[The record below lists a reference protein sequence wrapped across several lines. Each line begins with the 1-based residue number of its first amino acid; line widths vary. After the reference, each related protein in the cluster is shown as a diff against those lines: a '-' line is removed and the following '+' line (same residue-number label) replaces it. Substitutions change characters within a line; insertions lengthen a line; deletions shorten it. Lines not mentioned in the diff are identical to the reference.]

1 MIFGIIWEF
10 KMKLLKKI
18 SLLLMAAALA
28 VGISAANINVTRANA
43 ATAESEAGIVEKP
56 DVLAEYGNAEYETID
71 SSRFRRWN
79 GASELSYGQS
89 YYIDRELELRG
100 EADVTLP
107 KNATL
112 LIKSGGRLIVY
123 DESALTVKGKIIVEP
138 GGQMIV
144 SGKLVASPESEIECY
159 GEFSATPKSTLELSC
174 EFFIG
179 NSGAAAFSGVVNVYK
194 QGIFANGGTLTFTKN
209 SIAKVTGRV
218 INGKSGVVFLK
229 GDFSLTMNAAMES
242 HGWLYVY
249 HDTAIAGMLTL
260 GEGSDLYTAYGSR
273 IQYTKSGFLRDYRN
287 GEPEPVEK
295 NAGEYDDY
303 DKMPDKVQWIGID
316 VSRYQGAIDFERVKA
331 AGVDF
336 VLLRSSIGDGADITT
351 GEDIRFA
358 VNMREAKKAGLMV
371 GAYHYLLGEDVED
384 ALAEARFFI
393 KTISKYELDF
403 PAVLDFEDPWQQD
416 YLTTEERTAMALA
429 FMHEVENAGYY
440 PMLYVNTN
448 WAENYL
454 DMSKLGKYE
463 LWLAEWH
470 PKPSY
475 NGRFGIWQYTAYG
488 GVSGIEGD
496 VDLDI
501 CTKNYRKIIV
511 NGNYNH
517 LT

>member
-1 MIFGIIWEF
+1 MISNAFVWEF
-10 KMKLLKKI
+10 KMKVLKKI
-18 SLLLMAAALA
+18 SLLLMAAVLA
-28 VGISAANINVTRANA
+28 VGFSAANIT
-43 ATAESEAGIVEKP
+43 TAIADDDKKAEQIAEKP
-56 DVLAEYGNAEYETID
+56 DILARYGSAEYEETD
-71 SSRFRRWN
+71 TSRFKRWN
-79 GASELSYGQS
+79 GISELSDGRS
-89 YYIDRELELRG
+89 YYISRELELRG

-107 KNATL
+107 KSSAL
-112 LIKSGGRLIVY
+112 LIKSGAKLIVY
-123 DESALTVKGKIIVEP
+123 DESALTVKGKIIIEP
-138 GGQMIV
+138 GGQLIV

-159 GEFSATPKSTLELSC
+159 GTFAATPKSTLELSC

-179 NSGAAAFSGVVNVYK
+179 NAGAAAFSGVVNVYK
-194 QGIFANGGTLTFTKN
+194 QGLFANGGSLTFANN
-209 SIAKVTGRV
+209 SVATVTGRI

-229 GDFSLTMNAAMES
+229 GDFSLTMNAEMQS
-242 HGWLYVY
+242 NGWLYVY
-249 HDTAIAGMLTL
+249 HDTAIAGSLTL
-260 GEGSDLYTAYGSR
+260 GEGSELYTAYGAR
-273 IQYTKSGFLRDYRN
+273 LQYTKSGFLRDYRN
-287 GEPEPVEK
+287 GEPELIEK
-295 NAGEYDDY
+295 TAEEYN
-303 DKMPDKVQWIGID
+303 KQPDKVQWIGID

-336 VLLRSSIGDGADITT
+336 VLLRSSIGDGSDITT

-403 PAVLDFEDPWQQD
+403 PAVLDFEDPWQQN
-416 YLTTEERTAMALA
+416 YLTNDERTAMALA
-429 FMHEVENAGYY
+429 FMREVENAGYY

-475 NGRFGIWQYTAYG
+475 NGKFGVWQYTAYG

-511 NGNYNH
+511 DGNYNH

>member
-1 MIFGIIWEF
+1 M
-10 KMKLLKKI
+10 KMLKKI
-18 SLLLMAAALA
+18 SLLLMAAVLA
-28 VGISAANINVTRANA
+28 VGFSAANITTAIADDEKKEEQSAPRAD
-43 ATAESEAGIVEKP
+43 I
-56 DVLAEYGNAEYETID
+56 LAEYGNAEYEEID
-71 SSRFRRWN
+71 TSKFKRWN
-79 GASELSYGQS
+79 GVSEFTDRQN
-89 YYIDRELELRG
+89 YYIYHELELRG
-100 EADVTLP
+100 EADLTLP
-107 KNATL
+107 KNSAL
-112 LIKSGGRLIVY
+112 LIKSGAKLIVY
-123 DESALTVKGKIIVEP
+123 DESALTVKGKIIIEP

-144 SGKLVASPESEIECY
+144 SGKLVASPGSEIECY

-174 EFFIG
+174 KFFIG
-179 NSGAAAFSGVVNVYK
+179 NSGAAAFSGAVNVYK
-194 QGIFANGGTLTFTKN
+194 QGIFANGGVLTFTKN
-209 SIAKVTGRV
+209 STVKVTGKV
-218 INGKSGVVFLK
+218 IGGKSGVIFLK
-229 GDFSLTMNAAMES
+229 GDFSLTMNAEMQS
-242 HGWLYVY
+242 DGWLYVY
-249 HDTAIAGMLTL
+249 HDTAIAGLLTL
-260 GEGSDLYTAYGSR
+260 GEGSELYTAYGSR
-273 IQYTKSGFLRDYRN
+273 LQYTKSGFLRDYRD
-287 GEPEPVEK
+287 GEPENIEKLEK
-295 NAGEYDDY
+295 NASGLEAYNNQ
-303 DKMPDKVQWIGID
+303 PDKVQWIGID

-336 VLLRSSIGDGADITT
+336 VLLRSSIGDGSDITT

-371 GAYHYLLGEDVED
+371 GAYHYLLGENVED

-416 YLTTEERTAMALA
+416 YLTNEERTAMALA
-429 FMHEVENAGYY
+429 FMREVEKAGYY

-475 NGRFGIWQYTAYG
+475 NGSFGIWQYTAYG

-501 CTKNYRKIIV
+501 CTKNYRKHIV

-517 LT
+517 LS